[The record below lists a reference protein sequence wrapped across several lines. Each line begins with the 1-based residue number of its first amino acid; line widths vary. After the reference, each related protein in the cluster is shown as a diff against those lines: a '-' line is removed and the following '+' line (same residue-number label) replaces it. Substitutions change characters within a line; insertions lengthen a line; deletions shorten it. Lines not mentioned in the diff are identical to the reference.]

1 MNSYLYQVRQAV
13 SELDSGL
20 EMVTCGSYR
29 RGKSTCGDVDV
40 LVTHPDGKS
49 HVGVFSKLLNK
60 LHDQGNYL
68 PITTA
73 STKLKHR
80 SILFDDSGFR
90 SNRLVCTTPNL
101 GVVLTH

>member
-1 MNSYLYQVRQAV
+1 MYQVRQAV

-60 LHDQGNYL
+60 LHDQGKMI
-68 PITTA
+68 ITTA
-73 STKLKHR
+73 SIKLKHR
-80 SILFDDSGFR
+80 SILFDDYGSQT
-90 SNRLVCTTPNL
+90 NR
-101 GVVLTH
+101 